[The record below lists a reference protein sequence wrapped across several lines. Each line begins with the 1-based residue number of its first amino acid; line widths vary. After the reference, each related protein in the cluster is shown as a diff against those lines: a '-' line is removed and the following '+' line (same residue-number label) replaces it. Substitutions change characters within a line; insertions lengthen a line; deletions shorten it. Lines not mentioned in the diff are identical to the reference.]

1 MELVN
6 EYRKILHTYLEER
19 SHINGCE
26 EFFSTSKAANDLR
39 YRVVPGTLKVAR
51 NGDIQVEGK
60 DYYVEGKTLVLNQA
74 PLRQDTVMV
83 HYTGVGLEEFNEWS

>member
-1 MELVN
+1 M
-6 EYRKILHTYLEER
+6 
-19 SHINGCE
+19 
-26 EFFSTSKAANDLR
+26 
-39 YRVVPGTLKVAR
+39 PGTLKVAR